1 MFAAGSVP
9 RPVRPQVV
17 WRSLV
22 NSRPATSVCLTAPV
36 SNCDVS
42 VVTLVRILFSWSLPV
57 RMLRA
62 VRFAAKLDFQIE
74 TATAEPVSRLA
85 PLLRDIPA
93 PRLFDEVLAVLQTW
107 NAEHGTAI
115 LLVEQHVD
123 RALDVAHRA
132 LLIRNGVV
140 VTDESAAEVRARPD
154 RWTLF

>member
-22 NSRPATSVCLTAPV
+22 NSRPLTSVCLTAPV

-62 VRFAAKLDFQIE
+62 SVHVFGSAGFGV
-74 TATAEPVSRLA
+74 PRLA
-85 PLLRDIPA
+85 ALVR
-93 PRLFDEVLAVLQTW
+93 
-107 NAEHGTAI
+107 NA
-115 LLVEQHVD
+115 L
-123 RALDVAHRA
+123 
-132 LLIRNGVV
+132 
-140 VTDESAAEVRARPD
+140 SK
-154 RWTLF
+154 